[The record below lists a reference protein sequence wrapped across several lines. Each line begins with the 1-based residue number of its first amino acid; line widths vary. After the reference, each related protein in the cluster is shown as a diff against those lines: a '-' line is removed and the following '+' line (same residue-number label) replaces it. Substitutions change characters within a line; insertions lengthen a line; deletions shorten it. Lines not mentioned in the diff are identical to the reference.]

1 MFKRV
6 SETANPES
14 RRDTANG
21 RRPESGR
28 SAAGPAPG
36 PQSTAGVDNG
46 KKKVTI

>member
-28 SAAGPAPG
+28 S
-36 PQSTAGVDNG
+36 TAGVDNG
-46 KKKVTI
+46 NKKVTI